1 MSNLKKAAITS
12 IIVLLFLIGVT
23 LMSFAGN
30 TGIVTEEAKLRKTA
44 SEDSIVLEIIP
55 KKEEVEILEEEEN
68 WYKVK
73 YNKIKGYVLKEFIK
87 VEETAETNT
96 VQKNENQVT
105 NERKEEIKKLQQGD
119 TAITKSEAK
128 VYIRPLINSLV
139 ITNIE
144 KDSKVEI
151 KSIINNWA
159 YINSENTNGWVILDN
174 LEIQSNETNTEKE
187 NNDASTSLNKT
198 VYISTSG
205 INFRKEPNTDSE
217 VLRVF
222 VENTKVTLISEEDG
236 WCKIEY
242 KDQVGYVVKT
252 YVSDKKVTTTS
263 RSGGTRTTTTKTT
276 TQQKNTTKAETST
289 NNTATTSSAKGQ
301 EVANY
306 AKKFV
311 GCRYV
316 YGGSGPSSF
325 DCSGLTMYVYKK
337 FGVSLPHSATAQS
350 KIGTKVARENLQ
362 PGDLIFFRN
371 YRTNKGIGHVGIYIG
386 NNKFVHASTEKTGV
400 ITSTLSGSYSSRFVT
415 ATRLINN

>member
-12 IIVLLFLIGVT
+12 IIVLLFLIGAT
-23 LMSFAGN
+23 LMSFAQN

-119 TAITKSEAK
+119 KAITKSEAK

-144 KDSKVEI
+144 KDNKVEI

-159 YINSENTNGWVILDN
+159 YINSQNTNGWVMLDA
-174 LEIQSNETNTEKE
+174 LQMQSNETNTEKE
-187 NNDASTSLNKT
+187 ESNTSTSLNKT

-252 YVSDKKVTTTS
+252 YVSEKKVTTTS

-276 TQQKNTTKAETST
+276 TQKTNTTKTETT
-289 NNTATTSSAKGQ
+289 NTVTTSSAKGK

-306 AKKFV
+306 VKKFV
-311 GCRYV
+311 GCKYV
-316 YGGSGPSSF
+316 YGGSGPKSF

-337 FGVSLPHSATAQS
+337 FGISLPHSATAQS

>member
-1 MSNLKKAAITS
+1 MSNLKKTVITS
-12 IIVLLFLIGVT
+12 IIVLLFLICAT
-23 LMSFAGN
+23 IISFAQN
-30 TGIVTEEAKLRKTA
+30 TGIVLEEAKLRKTA

-87 VEETAETNT
+87 IEENTVETNT

-105 NERKEEIKKLQQGD
+105 NEREEEIKKLQQGD
-119 TAITKSEAK
+119 IAITKKE
-128 VYIRPLINSLV
+128 VEIHVRPLVNSLA
-139 ITNIE
+139 ITKIE
-144 KDSKVEI
+144 KNKKVEI
-151 KSIINNWA
+151 MSIINNWA
-159 YINSENTNGWVILDN
+159 YVNSENVNGWVL
-174 LEIQSNETNTEKE
+174 LEDIEMKSEEISTEKKE
-187 NNDASTSLNKT
+187 ETTSLNKT

-217 VLRVF
+217 ILRVF

-242 KDQVGYVVKT
+242 NNQIGYVVKM
-252 YVSDKKVTTTS
+252 YVSEKKVQTTS
-263 RSGGTRTTTTKTT
+263 RSGGIKRTTTNTNAATQTSDTEIENTT
-276 TQQKNTTKAETST
+276 TKELSSQKGK
-289 NNTATTSSAKGQ
+289 

-306 AKKFV
+306 VKKFI
-311 GCRYV
+311 GCKYV

-337 FGVSLPHSATAQS
+337 FGISLPHSATAQS
-350 KIGTKVARENLQ
+350 KIGTTVSREDLQ
-362 PGDLIFFRN
+362 PGDLIFFKN

-386 NNKFVHASTEKTGV
+386 DNKFVHASTEKTGV